1 MVFFLQLV
9 RQEKQT
15 INIFGLRMLQNVLR
29 YVLNILFLVVLIL
42 SFSLSRLSLP
52 LSWCVFF

>member
-52 LSWCVFF
+52 LS